1 MTSLQESKGRA
12 PDVHFSPIPPR
23 AWRRPRPWEVA
34 KGRNQASRARR
45 TNRVRPWQ
53 LGKPP
58 SRAPGDTGPPWARL
72 PRGKVP
78 GGGRGSRPSS
88 PNRGPWLGSVL
99 GRQGGLIPAP
109 RWVSPLPHLA
119 PPLLCAQ
126 TIQCR
131 SNHPGQQTRR
141 CACSCSNPHSRPG
154 SRLTALRTRRATDA
168 ACPWS
173 SCGPALGREAA
184 RRLPH

>member
-1 MTSLQESKGRA
+1 MPQMFTSPPSLPGPGGGQDLGKG
-12 PDVHFSPIPPR
+12 PR
-23 AWRRPRPWEVA
+23 GGTRPVEHGEGTELR
-34 KGRNQASRARR
+34 S
-45 TNRVRPWQ
+45 WQ

-88 PNRGPWLGSVL
+88 PNRGPRLGSVL

-109 RWVSPLPHLA
+109 RWVSPLPRLA

-173 SCGPALGREAA
+173 SCGPARGREAA